1 MVSHQERYRWIGL
14 VLLLVVLSAQAETT
28 KDISANPNYI
38 KNMELSAAGGVD
50 WYTISDTHLIISPFE
65 TDKNKVDDP
74 SAKGTWKIGVGYY
87 LFDESLRRR
96 DYLNHLLLE
105 LNLYQTFASV
115 TGDVLQY
122 ELLQFNNYNF
132 DAPVTSTRL
141 MFDFKPSL
149 FTWKNMTPYPILG
162 MGVTWNSI
170 SYHEKPE
177 ESNIDRMSRLIL
189 SKHTMAQFAWEVGV
203 GVNVVL
209 NEYLSI
215 SGEYIYAFLGKGF
228 PANDP
233 ANGVRLVTAPSFSLQ
248 NQSLLFGIN
257 IKV

>member
-1 MVSHQERYRWIGL
+1 MVSHQGRCRWIGL
-14 VLLLVVLSAQAETT
+14 VLLLVVLSAQAETM
-28 KDISANPNYI
+28 KDISASTDYI

-87 LFDESLRRR
+87 LFDECLRRR

-122 ELLQFNNYNF
+122 ELPQFNNYDF

-149 FTWKNMTPYPILG
+149 FTWKNMMPYPILG
-162 MGVTWNSI
+162 VGVSWNSV
-170 SYHEKPE
+170 SYHEKPG
-177 ESNIDRMSRLIL
+177 ESDIDPMSRLIL
-189 SKHTMAQFAWEVGV
+189 SKHTIAQFAWEAGV
-203 GVNVVL
+203 GFNGVL
-209 NEYLSI
+209 SDRLSI
-215 SGEYIYAFLGKGF
+215 TAEYIYAFLGKGS
-228 PANDP
+228 PADDP
-233 ANGVRLVTAPSFSLQ
+233 ANAVRLSSVPDFSLKA
-248 NQSLLFGIN
+248 QSLLLGLN
-257 IKV
+257 VKV